1 MYFGRTGL
9 NLLQNYVDE
18 ANFDVYE
25 GPRKQLNLWV
35 LIRTLFSGRLN
46 SISYYHAYLRFTRP
60 RYVLSREDNAL
71 EVYTTKRALPA
82 CTVICIQNGIRGRH
96 SSSPNNSFLDRASR
110 ELAGSLEVDV
120 LATFGQSS
128 SLSYS
133 LPKTIRIH
141 RFAEIGSLKNNATP
155 NVAIAA
161 TQNVPRLIFISTFP
175 NLGRSES
182 LSKQHDRIHGY
193 WGDTPILMKHYFAA
207 EALVASIS
215 ADLASSFGLEFI
227 VLGKR
232 PSWQVAEL
240 DFYESVLS
248 KQKWSFQAQT
258 SEIANYQF
266 VQPHDILVNID
277 STFGYEMFGR
287 GIRVAFASCRMA
299 HSGNPNLPDGN
310 FGFPLIDNPRGRYW
324 TNSDDREEISR
335 IIHWV
340 ASTEL
345 SEWHRVSQN
354 EREKTM
360 VFDPANKLFSD
371 LLDSTGLLNRG
382 PRFLEASRIITK

>member
-1 MYFGRTGL
+1 
-9 NLLQNYVDE
+9 
-18 ANFDVYE
+18 
-25 GPRKQLNLWV
+25 
-35 LIRTLFSGRLN
+35 
-46 SISYYHAYLRFTRP
+46 
-60 RYVLSREDNAL
+60 
-71 EVYTTKRALPA
+71 
-82 CTVICIQNGIRGRH
+82 
-96 SSSPNNSFLDRASR
+96 
-110 ELAGSLEVDV
+110 
-120 LATFGQSS
+120 
-128 SLSYS
+128 
-133 LPKTIRIH
+133 
-141 RFAEIGSLKNNATP
+141 
-155 NVAIAA
+155 
-161 TQNVPRLIFISTFP
+161 
-175 NLGRSES
+175 
-182 LSKQHDRIHGY
+182 
-193 WGDTPILMKHYFAA
+193 MKHYFSA

-215 ADLASSFGLEFI
+215 ADLASNLGLEFI

-382 PRFLEASRIITK
+382 PRFLEASRVITK